1 VFAPLLSGM
10 RLVNVP
16 ALIHATYLKK
26 AVASQYRLF
35 VLSLELHSIGD
46 VLLKTV
52 REDPAALLKGTTPRI
67 ARSILS
73 GAIQFSSYEVTKNG
87 VTGLFKQSS

>member
-1 VFAPLLSGM
+1 ML
-10 RLVNVP
+10 
-16 ALIHATYLKK
+16 HLKVT
-26 AVASQYRLF
+26 AASQYRLF

-46 VLLKTV
+46 LLLKTL

-87 VTGLFKQSS
+87 VAGLLKRS